1 MSPRTDVELVSAFQT
16 GDESAFNELVL
27 RHQEKLYWIAR
38 RFLNDHAHADDA
50 LQASLV
56 KAYHGLKT
64 FRGDS
69 NVFTWLYRIV
79 VNTSIT
85 ELRRQRTRD
94 FFQLDEL
101 LAEPASSEAMPDDTF
116 EREEQSRIIE
126 QAIAHLPEKQ
136 KAVFI
141 LRYHEELPYEAIA
154 DILKTSV
161 GGLKANYFHAVK
173 KVALYVKRAHEPR

>member
-27 RHQEKLYWIAR
+27 RHQEKLYWVAR

-50 LQASLV
+50 LQDSLV

-69 NVFTWLYRIV
+69 NVVTWLYRIV

-85 ELRRQRTRD
+85 ELRRQRAKE
-94 FFQLDEL
+94 FFHLDEL
-101 LAEPASSEAMPDDTF
+101 LAEPASTDEAPDDLL
-116 EREEQSRIIE
+116 EREEQSRIVE
-126 QAIAHLPEKQ
+126 EAIARLPEKQ

-141 LRYHEELPYEAIA
+141 LRYRDELPYETIA

-173 KVALYVKRAHEPR
+173 KVALYVKQAHETR